1 VARLIWLI
9 IAAILGLA
17 GYDLLLRQLLGWTGY
32 FVVGVAIGIASA
44 VVGSYAH
51 DMLSGSPSPSGRGR
65 GGGWDR

>member
-17 GYDLLLRQLLGWTGY
+17 GYDLLLRELMGWTGY
-32 FVVGVAIGIASA
+32 FVAGVGIGIACA

-51 DMLSGSPSPSGRGR
+51 DALAGNPPPLW
-65 GGGWDR
+65 GG